1 MKTHL
6 RVILQKRPHA
16 LSALALLAAAV
27 TACAPTEPA
36 RTPSPSVETRA
47 PNATAT
53 ASPAPLPEPTPTT
66 APTPTA
72 TLAPAPTGTPTALA
86 TPTSIPTPTATPEP
100 VPRPAPTATPTPT
113 AIPTPTLEPCK
124 APYEAAVVS
133 GPSGP
138 SANGA
143 DGDRVFRSLTVHPND
158 ADTVILGTERNGFVR
173 STDGGATWT
182 RLRAGL
188 RSDFA
193 YPEIWDIAYA
203 PSDPSVLMAATL
215 DSPGPA
221 TGAPQTEGAGVYR
234 STDGGKSWR
243 QVNCGFPTSRV
254 NSVRLD
260 PTDPLIAVAG
270 LEGGAP
276 SFSGGSGIASYY
288 EGGLYRTVDGG
299 ESWHRVPLGPN
310 DGRNGYSVMRTVP
323 EQPATILTFAM
334 NGQDLGQNLG
344 FARSTDSGA
353 TWELFADELRYKQI
367 TSFGVSADGQ
377 VIYANEDGTYFG
389 WVSRDAGT
397 TWTQSSIVQVNGPI
411 AVSPADPNLVIFSA
425 HDVLRRSTNGLQSV
439 QTVMAAPQ
447 VESLG
452 GLSPFR
458 EIEFA
463 PSDPSIVYAE
473 TDGYLLYRS
482 DDAGATWR
490 LVANVR
496 ADVLNAVP

>member
-1 MKTHL
+1 MKTPL
-6 RVILQKRPHA
+6 SVVLEKRPHA
-16 LSALALLAAAV
+16 LSALVLLAAVV
-27 TACAPTEPA
+27 TACAPPEPA
-36 RTPSPSVETRA
+36 
-47 PNATAT
+47 
-53 ASPAPLPEPTPTT
+53 
-66 APTPTA
+66 
-72 TLAPAPTGTPTALA
+72 
-86 TPTSIPTPTATPEP
+86 PTATPSIEAP
-100 VPRPAPTATPTPT
+100 EPAPTATPTPT
-113 AIPTPTLEPCK
+113 TALTPPAAPPETPAPTPTRTPTAVPTPTSLPTPTIEPCK
-124 APYEAAVVS
+124 APYDATVVS

-138 SANGA
+138 SADGA
-143 DGDRVFRSLTVHPND
+143 DGDRVFRSLAVHPND

-173 STDGGATWT
+173 STDGGVTWT

-188 RSDFA
+188 RSGFS

-215 DSPGPA
+215 DSPGPT
-221 TGAPQTEGAGVYR
+221 TGAPQTAGAGVYR
-234 STDGGKSWR
+234 STDGGESWR

-270 LEGGAP
+270 LEGGVP
-276 SFSGGSGIASYY
+276 SFTGVSGIASYY

-299 ESWHRVPLGPN
+299 ESWYRVPLGPN
-310 DGRNGYSVMRTVP
+310 DGRNGYLVMETVP
-323 EQPATILTFAM
+323 EQPATIITFAM
-334 NGQDLGQNLG
+334 NQQDLGQNLG

-353 TWELFADELRYKQI
+353 TWELFADELRYKPI
-367 TSFGVSADGQ
+367 TSFAVSGDGQ

-389 WVSRDAGT
+389 WVSRDAGA
-397 TWTQSSIVQVNGPI
+397 TWTQSAIVQVNGPI

-425 HDVLRRSTNGLQSV
+425 HDALRRSTDGLRTV
-439 QTVMAAPQ
+439 QTVVAAPQ
-447 VESLG
+447 VEALG

-458 EIEFA
+458 QIEFA

-473 TDGYLLYRS
+473 ADGYLLYRS

>member
-1 MKTHL
+1 MKTPL
-6 RVILQKRPHA
+6 SVVLKKRPHA
-16 LSALALLAAAV
+16 LSALVLLAAVV
-27 TACAPTEPA
+27 TACAPPEPA
-36 RTPSPSVETRA
+36 PTPSPSIEA
-47 PNATAT
+47 P
-53 ASPAPLPEPTPTT
+53 E
-66 APTPTA
+66 
-72 TLAPAPTGTPTALA
+72 
-86 TPTSIPTPTATPEP
+86 
-100 VPRPAPTATPTPT
+100 PAPTATPPPTSLPTPTPTTALTPPAAPPETPAPTPTRTPTPAPTPTRTPT
-113 AIPTPTLEPCK
+113 ATPTPIRTPTAVPTPTSLPTPTPEPCK
-124 APYEAAVVS
+124 APYDATVVS

-138 SANGA
+138 SADGA

-158 ADTVILGTERNGFVR
+158 ADTVILGTERNGYVR
-173 STDGGATWT
+173 STDGGVTWT

-188 RSDFA
+188 RSDFS

-215 DSPGPA
+215 DSPGPP
-221 TGAPQTEGAGVYR
+221 TGAAQTAGAGVYR
-234 STDGGKSWR
+234 STDGGESWR

-270 LEGGAP
+270 LEGGVP
-276 SFSGGSGIASYY
+276 SFTGVSGIASYY

-299 ESWHRVPLGPN
+299 ESWYRVPLGPN
-310 DGRNGYSVMRTVP
+310 DGKNGYSVMTTVP

-334 NGQDLGQNLG
+334 NQQDLGQNLG

-353 TWELFADELRYKQI
+353 TWELFADELRYKPI
-367 TSFGVSADGQ
+367 TSFAVSGDGQ
-377 VIYANEDGTYFG
+377 VIYANEEGTYFG
-389 WVSRDAGT
+389 WISRDAGA
-397 TWTQSSIVQVNGPI
+397 TWTQSGIVQVNGPI
-411 AVSPADPNLVIFSA
+411 AVSPTDPNLVIFSA
-425 HDVLRRSTNGLQSV
+425 HDALRRSTDGLRTV
-439 QTVMAAPQ
+439 QTVVAAPQ
-447 VESLG
+447 VEALG

-463 PSDPSIVYAE
+463 PSDPSVVYAE
-473 TDGYLLYRS
+473 ADGYVLYRS